1 MQACAAFSNALSC
14 AVSPQAVLYR
24 TCIGEILL
32 FLFEQVRNNL
42 NIFPAGW
49 GRGIVLPVTLLLLYR
64 ESFPL
69 CSVFLENTD
78 VEDLVGI

>member
-14 AVSPQAVLYR
+14 AVSPQAVLYC
-24 TCIGEILL
+24 TCIGEIIF
-32 FLFEQVRNNL
+32 FLFEQVKSNL
-42 NIFPAGW
+42 DIFPVGW
-49 GRGIVLPVTLLLLYR
+49 GRGIVLPVTLLLLYK

-78 VEDLVGI
+78 VEDLVGM